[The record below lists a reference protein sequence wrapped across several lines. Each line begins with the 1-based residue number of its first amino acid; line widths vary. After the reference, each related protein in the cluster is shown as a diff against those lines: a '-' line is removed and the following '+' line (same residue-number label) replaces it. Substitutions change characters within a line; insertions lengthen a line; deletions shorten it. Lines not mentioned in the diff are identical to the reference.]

1 MVVTYMPSATS
12 EQLVQQLSTLVGAE
26 NIAQS
31 PQIGATAVVA
41 VAPMDT
47 QQVADVLR
55 HANNAGLK
63 VRTTGSGTKLSWG
76 NAVTADIL
84 LRMDRMN
91 AVREHA
97 WEDLTAIVDAGCTWA
112 TMQQQLAERGQ
123 YVALDPLWPEQ
134 ATIGGIVAVNDSG
147 SLRLRYG
154 SLRDLIIGMTI
165 VLPDGTIAKTGGKV
179 VKNVAGYDLHKLM
192 TGAYGTLGVI
202 TQVNFR
208 LHPLTH
214 HEQSWTLV
222 STDADAL
229 GKVLA
234 SLLDSQMVMSS
245 SQLRSGSS
253 GHALDVRFA
262 SLPECL
268 AEHHTRLQAMAAPI
282 DPILADVSVWG
293 ARESLFMDPDA
304 IVIKA
309 AMLPAR
315 IAQFSSLLQQRCLD
329 AGLIC
334 NSVTQATGLMT
345 ASLLGDDGKITHVL
359 HSLRN
364 ELDSPGS
371 SLVVLRLPDA
381 LRGTLDVW
389 GAQSDALPLMRRIKQ
404 RFDPA
409 STLNPG
415 IFIGGI

>member
-1 MVVTYMPSATS
+1 MVVTYMPSATP
-12 EQLVQQLSTLVGAE
+12 ERLVQQLSTILGAE

-31 PQIGATAVVA
+31 PQVDSAAVVVA
-41 VAPMDT
+41 APMGT
-47 QQVADVLR
+47 QQVADVLSY
-55 HANNAGLK
+55 ANNAGLK
-63 VRTTGSGTKLSWG
+63 VRTTGSSTKLSWG
-76 NAVTADIL
+76 NPVTTDIL

-112 TMQQQLAERGQ
+112 TMQQQLAARGQ

-147 SLRLRYG
+147 PLTLRYG

-229 GKVLA
+229 GEVLA
-234 SLLDSQMVMSS
+234 RLLDSQMVMSS
-245 SQLRSGSS
+245 MQMRSGSS

-268 AEHHTRLQAMAAPI
+268 QEHHTRLQAMAAPI
-282 DPILADVSVWG
+282 DPTLANVSVWG

-304 IVIKA
+304 VVIKA
-309 AMLPAR
+309 ALLPAR
-315 IAQFSSLLQQRCLD
+315 IAQFSALIQQRCFD
-329 AGLIC
+329 AGLTC

-345 ASLLGDDGKITHVL
+345 ASLLGNHGTITRIL
-359 HSLRN
+359 QALRN
-364 ELDSPGS
+364 ELDASGG

-381 LRGTLDVW
+381 LRGALDVW

-409 STLNPG
+409 STLNSG